1 MKKRELL
8 MIIIVLLLG
17 IGAFTGYSLFA
28 SDGQNSVKQPEQK
41 AQSIEEIQAAEG
53 KPVKVNSVMQQ
64 DITITQTFYGTA
76 KPYAEANVQCKY
88 SGKIVSLKGREGDS
102 VQAGETIVQFEKTDD
117 TLDIN
122 RAEAS
127 KNAALETVK
136 QAESNF
142 ETAQKTVARNQELFK
157 QGFLAKQS
165 LDELQNSL
173 QVAQATL
180 SSAREQVKTYDAN
193 IQLLRNKMKDL
204 TITAPISG
212 IIDKKN
218 FNENEIPGA
227 NDTIYHIVDIHQVYI
242 DIDVPETYISQI
254 RENMPI
260 EVLFDSL
267 SGQKFNGIVERI
279 IPTGNAANRNFTAK
293 VLVQNPDFAI
303 KPGMFARTNAA
314 MESIPNAL
322 LLDKKALLQEGDKY
336 YVFKVAG
343 GQAQKAIVDVK
354 YRDERHVGVVST
366 ELTASDQV
374 VIEGARMLSPNDRV
388 NVL

>member
-1 MKKRELL
+1 MKKRASFIIAVVLL
-8 MIIIVLLLG
+8 MG

-28 SDGQNSVKQPEQK
+28 SDGKDSAKQVEQQ
-41 AQSIEEIQAAEG
+41 AQSIEDIQAAEG
-53 KPVKVNSVMQQ
+53 KPVKVSSVAQQ
-64 DITITQTFYGTA
+64 DITLTQTFYGTA

-88 SGKIVSLKGREGDS
+88 SGKIMHLNGKEGDS
-102 VQAGETIVQFEKTDD
+102 VQAGETIIQFEKTDAS
-117 TLDIN
+117 LAISQ
-122 RAEAS
+122 AEAS
-127 KNAALETVK
+127 KNALLEAVK

-173 QVAQATL
+173 QVAQAAL
-180 SSAREQVKTYDAN
+180 SSAREQVKTSDASL
-193 IQLLRNKMKDL
+193 QMLRNKMKDL

-260 EVLFDSL
+260 DVLFDSL
-267 SGQKFNGIVERI
+267 SGQKFQGIVERI

-293 VLVQNPDFAI
+293 VLVENPALMI
-303 KPGMFARTNAA
+303 KPGMFARANAA

-322 LLDKKALLQEGDKY
+322 LLDKKALLQDQDQY
-336 YVFKVAG
+336 YVYKVAD

-354 YRDERHVGVVST
+354 YRDERRVGVVST
-366 ELTASDQV
+366 ELAASDQV

-388 NVL
+388 KVL